1 MNIRAVKI
9 EDAADMNRIRTMD
22 GVRENILGITSERVV
37 DTEAFIKQLSHNDH
51 MLVAEVN
58 GSVVGC
64 VGLTVSARPRASQAA
79 ELGLMIHAD
88 YQRQGIGRALM
99 TAILD
104 LADNWLMLKRI
115 ELSVFIDNEPAAA
128 LYRSMGFVVE
138 GTKKFAAIRKGVYM
152 DEYLMA
158 RYRI

>member
-9 EDAADMNRIRTMD
+9 EDAADINRMRTMN
-22 GVRENILGITSERVV
+22 GVRENILGITSERVT
-37 DTEAFIKQLSHNDH
+37 DTETFIRNLSHSDH
-51 MLVAEVN
+51 MLAAEIG

-64 VGLTVSARPRASQAA
+64 VSLTVSKMPRERQTAG
-79 ELGLMIHAD
+79 LGLMVHTD
-88 YQRQGIGRALM
+88 RQRQGIGRALM

-104 LADNWLMLKRI
+104 LADNWLMLKRV
-115 ELSVFIDNEPAAA
+115 EVSVFVDNEPAVA

-138 GTKKFAAIRKGVYM
+138 GTKKFASIRNGAYM